1 MGYRAIIFYIDLMIP
16 GIDFM
21 LFKKICLQGVTKRNI
36 IRLMFIVE
44 PDEVHSIG
52 DGAYLGNK

>member
-1 MGYRAIIFYIDLMIP
+1 MGIGYRANIFYIDLMIP

-21 LFKKICLQGVTKRNI
+21 LFKNYCPFGVTKRKI

-44 PDEVHSIG
+44 PD
-52 DGAYLGNK
+52 